1 MTRYGR
7 RPWAD
12 LDFGGDPSNA
22 KISGGHETRV
32 MTSISRSARCILM
45 LGVVTRLIEVQKL
58 VRLRRLGQ
66 KKPAFRKYLHRE

>member
-22 KISGGHETRV
+22 QDQRRAGDLLIPQGWRFPPAGSCSLGLISLLMDLELTQVTFDSGFC
-32 MTSISRSARCILM
+32 ISVADRAL
-45 LGVVTRLIEVQKL
+45 
-58 VRLRRLGQ
+58 
-66 KKPAFRKYLHRE
+66 